1 MKKFLAILLSA
12 LLVVSAFA
20 ISAAAVTWED
30 GQTREE
36 LEDGSLGNYTFDNA
50 YGYEFRIDSVNGTI
64 AAEKSTIITTVEKYN
79 ASNPNWSINVLLAPT
94 DDANVYE
101 VVSVIPTPGSAAAG
115 IEKGINFDNG
125 NIVMIIHSG
134 SSAPD
139 TFYENGD
146 ECTNWEQKVAAMAL
160 KAGDEI
166 TFAGVDLAAGTA
178 TDATATVQ
186 DAPEGYEIA
195 GGEGDESEGD
205 ESEEDESTP
214 EVTPVPSENIALN
227 KTYTTSKLFGQDANY
242 HYDPEADPLYA
253 QYKKQYEEQGRR
265 ASEDIMGRASALTGG
280 YGNSYGGKIASD
292 KMAEYASLSAEKGE
306 ELEEKAYKRQLDSIE
321 GLYSLYSLMS
331 DEEKREEDRQRAAI
345 DFAVLASEMGDDS
358 FIKALGIEPE
368 DDDFQKLKEMAELSA
383 KYGDYSGLEALG
395 IDTSRLT
402 SGEKFDM
409 AELFAKY
416 GDYSVLEAL
425 GVDTSDRETEE
436 YYDRLIKKQKVW

>member
-1 MKKFLAILLSA
+1 MAKK
-12 LLVVSAFA
+12 
-20 ISAAAVTWED
+20 
-30 GQTREE
+30 
-36 LEDGSLGNYTFDNA
+36 YT
-50 YGYEFRIDSVNGTI
+50 S
-64 AAEKSTIITTVEKYN
+64 
-79 ASNPNWSINVLLAPT
+79 
-94 DDANVYE
+94 
-101 VVSVIPTPGSAAAG
+101 
-115 IEKGINFDNG
+115 
-125 NIVMIIHSG
+125 
-134 SSAPD
+134 
-139 TFYENGD
+139 
-146 ECTNWEQKVAAMAL
+146 
-160 KAGDEI
+160 DEI
-166 TFAGVDLAAGTA
+166 LQMAVGLIPKDMEADYDLDGKITSSDARYAGR
-178 TDATATVQ
+178 Q
-186 DAPEGYEIA
+186 EEGLLPLDTPKQMAENVVNRIIK
-195 GGEGDESEGD
+195 ES
-205 ESEEDESTP
+205 SSFT
-214 EVTPVPSENIALN
+214 
-227 KTYTTSKLFGQDANY
+227 
-242 HYDPEADPLYA
+242 YDPEADPLYA

-416 GDYSVLEAL
+416 GDYSRLSAL
-425 GVDTSDRETEE
+425 GVDTSRLTSEDKYSLAELFAKYGDYSLLNSLGVNTSDRETEE